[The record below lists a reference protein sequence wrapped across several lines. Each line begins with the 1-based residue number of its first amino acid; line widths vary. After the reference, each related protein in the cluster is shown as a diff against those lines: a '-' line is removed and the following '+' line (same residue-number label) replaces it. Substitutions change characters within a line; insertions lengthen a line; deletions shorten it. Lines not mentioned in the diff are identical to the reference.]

1 MHKFRI
7 RRRATAVPIVFLEQL
22 QRLAAA
28 AAEQP
33 VVLQPRML
41 VRTAGVA
48 VAVPNMSEE
57 LRRPERELQ
66 AKAMLVAPMVRA
78 RCRLTVILVAVA
90 VAQAL
95 WAMPRPLQNPVTAA
109 QA

>member
-1 MHKFRI
+1 M
-7 RRRATAVPIVFLEQL
+7 VLVLE
-22 QRLAAA
+22 
-28 AAEQP
+28 
-33 VVLQPRML
+33 PRML
-41 VRTAGVA
+41 LRTAGVV

-57 LRRPERELQ
+57 LRRLERDLQ
-66 AKAMLVAPMVRA
+66 AKAMLVAPMV
-78 RCRLTVILVAVA
+78 LTIILVAVA